1 MLVCQMVAMTGPKA
15 GPLRF
20 GAALACL
27 LFAVAGPALAQ
38 RPSRDWSREDRVVI
52 GDFSHIRTV
61 AAASD
66 RVFAT
71 SPAALL
77 VWLPHFERW
86 EGPFLPPDPRLLEDA
101 MGALAD
107 PLDNSLWIARP
118 DGWVHYEP
126 DLDSW
131 TSGSVPGRV
140 QGMAFDLAEPLSGLR
155 LQTSAGWLEVPRG
168 GFAPLGAEPPA
179 QPLRPGSAAEL
190 LRTNP
195 SFQALGTQFL
205 LDGRMTEAP
214 LTAAARSFDRLGWF
228 VGTAGVGLLYLRE
241 GAAIPDKLSFGVA
254 GEQLTSVFAAPGGVW
269 VASARTPARPTALSF
284 VASDL
289 SDFRTVLGPPATG
302 LPFTQVRQMVGL
314 GTSLWAATD
323 GGVARIEPGNGR
335 VQMIDD
341 RLGLPDGRVYAISAR
356 RGWLAVGT
364 ARGAARMTDSAAV
377 IRIAPSFGDAAYAVA
392 MASDTTWIGTPSG
405 LFLTLSRDGDLVR
418 PAGLG
423 TVAAREP
430 VIGLAWLG
438 ETLVALTPDRVI
450 SRDGR
455 GRWQIG
461 PVLSTQVGRLR
472 ALAPDGAGVWV
483 AGERGAGFARL
494 DLPIVRPL
502 MIGDLPGDPR
512 DIAIDADHLWIAT
525 SAGLVRFRRD
535 AVRP

>member
-1 MLVCQMVAMTGPKA
+1 MV
-15 GPLRF
+15 R
-20 GAALACL
+20 
-27 LFAVAGPALAQ
+27 
-38 RPSRDWSREDRVVI
+38 R
-52 GDFSHIRTV
+52 
-61 AAASD
+61 
-66 RVFAT
+66 
-71 SPAALL
+71 
-77 VWLPHFERW
+77 
-86 EGPFLPPDPRLLEDA
+86 
-101 MGALAD
+101 
-107 PLDNSLWIARP
+107 
-118 DGWVHYEP
+118 
-126 DLDSW
+126 
-131 TSGSVPGRV
+131 
-140 QGMAFDLAEPLSGLR
+140 
-155 LQTSAGWLEVPRG
+155 
-168 GFAPLGAEPPA
+168 
-179 QPLRPGSAAEL
+179 
-190 LRTNP
+190 
-195 SFQALGTQFL
+195 
-205 LDGRMTEAP
+205 
-214 LTAAARSFDRLGWF
+214 
-228 VGTAGVGLLYLRE
+228 TAGVGLLYLRE
-241 GAAIPDKLSFGVA
+241 GAAIPDRLSFGVA
-254 GEQLTSVFAAPGGVW
+254 GEQLTSVFSAPGGVW
-269 VASARTPARPTALSF
+269 VASARTPSRPTALSF

-323 GGVARIEPGNGR
+323 GGVARIEPGTGR

-341 RLGLPDGRVYAISAR
+341 RLGLPDSRVYAISAR

-377 IRIAPSFGDAAYAVA
+377 IRIAPSFGEAAYAVA
-392 MASDTTWIGTPSG
+392 IAADTTWIGTPSG
-405 LFLTLSRDGDLVR
+405 LFLTLSRDGELVR

-430 VIGLAWLG
+430 VVGLAWLG

-450 SRDGR
+450 SRDAR

-472 ALAPDGAGVWV
+472 ALTPDGAGVWV

-512 DIAIDADHLWIAT
+512 DLAIDADYLWIAT